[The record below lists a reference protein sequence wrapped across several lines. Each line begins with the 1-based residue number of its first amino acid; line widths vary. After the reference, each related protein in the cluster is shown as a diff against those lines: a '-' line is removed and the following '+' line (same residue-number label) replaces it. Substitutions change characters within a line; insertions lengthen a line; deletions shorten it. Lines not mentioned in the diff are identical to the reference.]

1 MFKRILSSLG
11 LARSP
16 APKVSAD
23 FERVAEM
30 YLNLVKSRVIGA
42 LVVKEE
48 LLVPAGLT
56 PEAKFGLLTA
66 LCAYFTARTDAELE
80 LRGVPEDLRE
90 YVWASLPTI
99 VLDEMGFS
107 GSRKALAHEM
117 ILRQTGLIRGVM
129 ESNGNANAPAL
140 ARAISVMSRGELKST
155 EVDRLLNGES
165 WEAAVSG
172 LLAKY
177 ERYLSHIDRLSSS
190 PREPA

>member
-1 MFKRILSSLG
+1 MLKRILSSLG
-11 LARSP
+11 LVRSP
-16 APKVSAD
+16 APTVSPD
-23 FERVAEM
+23 FERAAEM

-48 LLVPAGLT
+48 LLVPADL
-56 PEAKFGLLTA
+56 PSEAKFGLLTA

-80 LRGVPEDLRE
+80 LRGVAENLRE
-90 YVWASLPTI
+90 YVWRSLPPI

-107 GSRKALAHEM
+107 GSRKAFAHEL

-140 ARAISVMSRGELKST
+140 AKAISVMSRGELKSRA
-155 EVDRLLNGES
+155 VDRLFNGES
-165 WEAAVSG
+165 WEAAVTG

-177 ERYLSHIDRLSSS
+177 ERYMPQIDRLSSS
-190 PREPA
+190 SRGPA